1 MAGLSLTVGCG
12 AVSTCV
18 RFLFLNFYLGVGC
31 IRFSFFLPLIE
42 AKRGDFELRM
52 WGALLVPFVRLDAVG
67 CDLL

>member
-18 RFLFLNFYLGVGC
+18 RFLFLIFIWELVVFG
-31 IRFSFFLPLIE
+31 SLFFLPLIE